1 MADKPSNDSPENRPP
16 VNENI
21 RAAYARARQT
31 ITEEDLQRYA
41 QPEDE
46 GIPLDQLIDE
56 LEEIHR
62 NGTPGKKERG

>member
-1 MADKPSNDSPENRPP
+1 MADKPINDSPETGTP
-16 VNENI
+16 NEDS

-41 QPEDE
+41 QPEEE
-46 GIPLDQLIDE
+46 GIPLEQLISE

-62 NGTPGKKERG
+62 PD